1 MKRLTKTSEVFAK
14 IGAKFGNCYLCGS
27 TGLHISHLLCENVDE
42 SSPDSVEIV
51 CKECSTRRRKRPI
64 SVYLGSR
71 FSEVATEY
79 ARISLLLAPKAHI
92 SGITKAVSGISSVVV
107 RENPKNNGES
117 VVSAKK
123 LQQITEKTV
132 GIVKTT
138 AEDDDGV
145 WDEYVQSTRNVEEK
159 TQSSAQISETLE
171 PKPKALDVDLGA
183 LVDRWDED
191 GDE

>member
-1 MKRLTKTSEVFAK
+1 MKRITKTSEVFAE

-79 ARISLLLAPKAHI
+79 ARISLLLDPKAHI
-92 SGITKAVSGISSVVV
+92 SGITKAVSEISSVVV
-107 RENPKNNGES
+107 RENSKNDGKS
-117 VVSAKK
+117 VVSARK
-123 LQQITEKTV
+123 LQPITEKTV
-132 GIVKTT
+132 DIVGTV
-138 AEDDDGV
+138 EDDDDAV
-145 WDEYVQSTRNVEEK
+145 WDEYVQLSRKAEEK
-159 TQSSAQISETLE
+159 TQSSDSISENTLPNSEVTE
-171 PKPKALDVDLGA
+171 PDLQG
-183 LVDRWDED
+183 LVDGWDE
-191 GDE
+191 EE